1 MIKLIGLDDTD
12 LSTAIRN
19 LSPLYYKGIRV
30 ENELLDGTTHLQI
43 IGDPQPYRIFEV
55 LVNESQAAN
64 LSEIYMTGERAK
76 LIVDDKYYTGF
87 TTQPSWERITPR
99 YRDPNRIWY
108 TSSITLSITEEGSI

>member
-1 MIKLIGLDDTD
+1 MIKLVELDGTD

-19 LSPLYYKGIRV
+19 LSPIYYKGIRV

-43 IGDPQPYRIFEV
+43 IGDPQPYRVFEV
-55 LVNESQAAN
+55 LVTESQAAR
-64 LSEIYMTGERAK
+64 LGEIHMTGEKAK

-99 YRDPNRIWY
+99 YRDQNRIWY